1 MSREI
6 HARIIRSSYM
16 PVNKP
21 GVTEILIQIPGEMDL
36 SYRDSVVVV
45 IPEGEVK

>member
-6 HARIIRSSYM
+6 HARIIRASYM

-21 GVTEILIQIPGEMDL
+21 GVTEALIQIPGEVDL
-36 SYRDSVVVV
+36 SYGDQVVVTV
-45 IPEGEVK
+45 KEGKS